1 MGLLQGAIVNAE
13 HLSIEAAE
21 LAEDLANRR
30 AWAHALRLK
39 GRHSCAGGTRTPPPS
54 LTVHSVAEELG
65 APAEVAGVRCSQ
77 ACRALEEE
85 RIEEARRLVGEA
97 TTLSTLPHPMR
108 RVSLRWVL
116 GTAALMGVTPMAE
129 REFGNDLALA
139 EQGQIVRHQAN
150 SLWGIARVRPLRE
163 P

>member
-1 MGLLQGAIVNAE
+1 M
-13 HLSIEAAE
+13 
-21 LAEDLANRR
+21 
-30 AWAHALRLK
+30 
-39 GRHSCAGGTRTPPPS
+39 
-54 LTVHSVAEELG
+54 
-65 APAEVAGVRCSQ
+65 
-77 ACRALEEE
+77 
-85 RIEEARRLVGEA
+85 VGEA

-116 GTAALMGVTPMAE
+116 GTAALMGGDLDVAE